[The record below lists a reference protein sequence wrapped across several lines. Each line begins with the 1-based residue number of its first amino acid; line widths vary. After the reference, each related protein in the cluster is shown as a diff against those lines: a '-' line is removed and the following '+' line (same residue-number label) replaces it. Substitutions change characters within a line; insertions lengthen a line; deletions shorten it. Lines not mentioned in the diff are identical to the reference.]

1 MILLGMTMFGDYGKD
16 MEDTMFGDYGDS
28 HGGILCLA
36 IMAKA

>member
-1 MILLGMTMFGDYGKD
+1 MFGDYGKD